1 VTGPDFRAGPSRGRA
16 PSARDF
22 ALFAAGQAASFLG
35 NGVFVVALP
44 IEVLRLTRST
54 LALALVVG
62 GDSITAVIFMLLG
75 GALVDRF
82 SRRRAIIAANAVN
95 GVAVAGATALIA
107 TGRIDVAE
115 LLATTLILG
124 AANAFLLP
132 AANAIVVDLLPPER
146 LTSGNAF
153 LSSAWNLAQQLGGPL
168 LGGLVVVTAGPAWG
182 FGIDGVSFLMGT
194 VLIAAVRGVG
204 RPGGAAAQD
213 GRAPAPDAA
222 PSIHAEIKAG
232 LAYCRARPWLGWNI
246 TAMGLMNFAGFMPLS
261 VLLPLLVKNV
271 LQAGPAALGIVLAA
285 NGAGGLLGSFA
296 VNLIGRRR
304 ARITA
309 VWAAGA
315 FAALG
320 LICLAFAPSPWTA
333 AVCVAVI
340 WGGASYSN
348 VVWLSAVQQRVPP
361 ALLGRVGALDM
372 MVSILL
378 GPAGI
383 TASAG
388 ISGLI
393 GVRRTLLLGGAVALA
408 CCATGLLPAAR
419 RIDPPQ
425 TLERGPEP
433 LRPAEAGAARASA
446 D

>member
-1 VTGPDFRAGPSRGRA
+1 MAGQDFRDGQGRA
-16 PSARDF
+16 PVPRARDF
-22 ALFAAGQAASFLG
+22 RLFAAGQAASFLG

-62 GDSITAVIFMLLG
+62 GDSITAVVFMLLG

-82 SRRRAIIAANAVN
+82 SRRRAIIAANGVN
-95 GVAVAGATALIA
+95 GVAVLGATALIA
-107 TGRIDVAE
+107 AGRIGVAE
-115 LLATTLILG
+115 LLATTLVLG
-124 AANAFLLP
+124 GANAFLLP

-182 FGIDGVSFLMGT
+182 FGIDGASFLIGMLL
-194 VLIAAVRGVG
+194 VAAVRGVG
-204 RPGGAAAQD
+204 RPGQWRERSASA
-213 GRAPAPDAA
+213 DAG
-222 PSIHAEIKAG
+222 PSIYAEIKAG

-246 TAMGLMNFAGFMPLS
+246 AAMGLMNFAGFMPLS
-261 VLLPLLVKNV
+261 VLVPLLVKNV

-296 VNLIGRRR
+296 VNLVGRRR
-304 ARITA
+304 AQISA
-309 VWAAGA
+309 VWSAGA

-320 LICLAFAPSPWTA
+320 LICLGLSPAPWTA

-340 WGGASYSN
+340 WCGASYSN
-348 VVWLSAVQQRVPP
+348 VIWLSAVQQRVP
-361 ALLGRVGALDM
+361 AELLGRVGALDM

-388 ISGLI
+388 ISSLI
-393 GVRRTLLLGGAVALA
+393 GIRRTLLLGGAVALA
-408 CCATGLLPAAR
+408 CCGAGLLPAAR
-419 RIDPPQ
+419 RLDPPQ
-425 TLERGPEP
+425 TPRRTPEP
-433 LRPAEAGAARASA
+433 LRA
-446 D
+446 DLGS